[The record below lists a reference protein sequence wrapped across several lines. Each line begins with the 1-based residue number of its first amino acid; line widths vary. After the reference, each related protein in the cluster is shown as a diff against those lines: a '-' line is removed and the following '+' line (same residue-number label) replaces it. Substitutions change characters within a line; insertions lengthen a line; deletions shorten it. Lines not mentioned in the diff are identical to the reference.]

1 MPETSDNIVVTAT
14 RALVRWRWWVV
25 LSSIA
30 LTAVAAVGLGN
41 LTFSNNYRV
50 FFSEQNPQLRE
61 FEALEKIYTKND
73 TVVFVLQPAD
83 RNVFTREFLSIVH
96 ELTEKAWK
104 IPHSTRVDSLTN
116 FQHTQAEEDD
126 LIVADLVPDPEAL
139 TPADLV
145 RIRDI
150 AFAEPLLRNRLI
162 PADAATTGVNVRIH
176 PPGLSRN
183 EIPET
188 VAYARTLAAELRAAH
203 PGLRV
208 ELTGT
213 TMLSNAFAEAPQA
226 DIKLLTPLMYGVLL
240 LSVLYFLGSFAGT
253 VATLGVIILSSL
265 ASIGLAGWLGTQL
278 NGVSVSAPT
287 IILTLAVADSVHIL
301 VTMYGEMGRGRDKIE
316 ALVESMRVNAQ
327 PVFLTA
333 LTTVIGFLSLN
344 FSDAPPLRDLG
355 NLTAL
360 GVVAALVFSL
370 TFLPAAVAILPMHS
384 LRVRATSTQGIER
397 LAEFIIAR
405 RRPLFFGMSV
415 LVVVLTAGMLRLEI
429 NDKPVDYFD
438 ESIEFRTATDF
449 TTANLTGF
457 YGMHFSL
464 AANDSGGISDPEYL
478 RVVERFVEWMRA
490 RPDVTHVVSLTD
502 TMKRLNKNMHGD
514 DPAYYRLP
522 EDRELAA
529 QYLLLYEMSLPYG
542 LDLNDQINVDKSA
555 TRVTVTNADIDFRQL
570 KQFKSEAEA
579 WLRANAPLAMHTAE
593 GSSPAVM
600 FAFIGQRNIE
610 AMFQGTAVGF
620 LLISLVMAIALR
632 SLRFGFI
639 SVVPNLVPLGMAFG
653 IWGYLFGSVDFAVS
667 VVAGAALGIIDDDT
681 VHFLSKYRRGR
692 AEHHYSS
699 ADAVRYAFRSVGNAM
714 WANALILVFGFGAL
728 ALSSFWP
735 NATMGLLTAIT
746 IAVAIIA
753 DFFLLPPLLMWLDD
767 RFDRRGGTPMPVPTR
782 TTSLAALFL
791 LGVLAFVPM
800 AAHGETP
807 EEKGLAIATEADRR
821 DLGWGDS
828 TSEMKM
834 VLSNR
839 QGQTSERQLRMRSL
853 EVPADDEGDKT
864 LIVFDQPRD
873 VKGTALLTYTHITQ
887 ADDQW
892 LYLPALKRVKRI
904 SSSNKS
910 GSFMG
915 SEFAFEDFSSQEV
928 AKYTYKWLRDEACGE
943 LTCFV
948 IERVPT
954 YANSGYTRQQ
964 VWIDQAEY
972 RVQRVD
978 FFDRKDELLKTL
990 ALSDYRRYLDKYWRA
1005 HDLFMENKQSGK
1017 TTRLTWTD
1025 YAFRTGLQ
1033 ERDFTK
1039 DSLERTR

>member
-1 MPETSDNIVVTAT
+1 MQQTSNNRVVTAT
-14 RALVRWRWWVV
+14 RALLRWRWPVV
-25 LSSIA
+25 LGCIA
-30 LTAVAAVGLGN
+30 VTVAAAAGMGR

-61 FEALEKIYTKND
+61 FEALERIYTKND
-73 TVVFVLQPAD
+73 SIIFVLQPAD
-83 RNVFTREFLSIVH
+83 RNVFTREFLGIIH
-96 ELTEKAWK
+96 GLTEKAWK

-116 FQHTQAEEDD
+116 YQHTEAEEDD
-126 LIVADLVPDPEAL
+126 LIVADLVSDPASL
-139 TPADLV
+139 SDADLA

-150 AFAEPLLRNRLI
+150 VFAEPLLKNRLI
-162 PADAATTGVNVRIH
+162 AADGATTGVNVRIH
-176 PPGLSRN
+176 PPGKSRQ
-183 EIPET
+183 EIPES
-188 VAYARTLAAELRAAH
+188 VAHARRLVAELRAAH

-226 DIKLLTPLMYGVLL
+226 DIKLLIPLMYGVLL
-240 LSVLYFLGSFAGT
+240 IAVYYFLGTIAGT

-265 ASIGLAGWLGTQL
+265 ASIGIAGWLGTQL

-301 VTMYGEMGRGRDKIE
+301 ITMYGEMGRGRDKIE

-333 LTTVIGFLSLN
+333 LTTIIGFLSLN

-360 GVVAALVFSL
+360 GVLAALVFSL
-370 TFLPAAVAILPMHS
+370 TFLPAAVAILPM
-384 LRVRATSTQGIER
+384 RKVRIRSTSTAGIER
-397 LAEFIIAR
+397 FAEFVIAQ
-405 RRPLFFGMSV
+405 RRPLFIGMT
-415 LVVVLTAGMLRLEI
+415 LVVVGLTAGMLRLEV
-429 NDKPVDYFD
+429 NDRPVDYFD
-438 ESIEFRTATDF
+438 DSIEFRTATDF
-449 TTANLTGF
+449 TTENLTGF
-457 YGMHFSL
+457 YGLQFSL
-464 AANDSGGISDPEYL
+464 AAEESGGISDPAYL
-478 RVVERFVEWMRA
+478 QVVDRFVEWMRA

-502 TMKRLNKNMHGD
+502 TMKRLNRNMHGD

-555 TRVTVTNADIDFRQL
+555 TRVAVTNADIDFRQL
-570 KQFKSEAEA
+570 KQFKAEAEA
-579 WLRANAPLAMHTAE
+579 WLRQNAPASMHGAE

-620 LLISLVMAIALR
+620 ALIAFVMGLSLR
-632 SLRFGFI
+632 SLRFGVI
-639 SVVPNLVPLGMAFG
+639 SMVPNLVPLGMAFG

-692 AEHHYSS
+692 VEHHYSS

-714 WANALILVFGFGAL
+714 WANSLILVFGFGAL
-728 ALSSFWP
+728 ALSNFWP

-746 IAVAIIA
+746 IAVAIVT
-753 DFFLLPPLLMWLDD
+753 DFFLLPPILMWLDD
-767 RFDRRGGTPMPVPTR
+767 RLDSRKGGSMRSSTPLAR
-782 TTSLAALFL
+782 TAALLLAAGCLWPT
-791 LGVLAFVPM
+791 LA
-800 AAHGETP
+800 AAETP
-807 EEKGLAIATEADRR
+807 EEKGLAIAQEADRR

-828 TSEMKM
+828 TAEMKM
-834 VLSNR
+834 VLTNK

-853 EVPADDEGDKT
+853 EVAADDEGDKT
-864 LIVFDQPRD
+864 LIVFDHPRD
-873 VKGTALLTYTHITQ
+873 VKGTALLTFTHIKEQ
-887 ADDQW
+887 DDQW

-943 LTCFV
+943 LSCFV
-948 IERVPT
+948 IERIPT

-990 ALSDYRRYLDKYWRA
+990 TLTDYRRYLDKYWRA
-1005 HDLFMENKQSGK
+1005 HDLFMANEQSGK
-1017 TTRLTWTD
+1017 TTRLTWTA
-1025 YAFRTGLQ
+1025 YSFRTGLTD
-1033 ERDFTK
+1033 RDFTK
-1039 DSLERTR
+1039 ESLERIR